1 MPAPDCCIVSCHV
14 IDTRGIQ
21 HILDLNRT
29 RQQGRNQHMTET
41 TQEAE
46 TARQIE
52 TTQGTETI
60 QELFNPF
67 LPGFDENPYE
77 HYKTVRDTH
86 PVQEHPMGFWFLSR
100 HADVSAV
107 LRDARLSVADHNL
120 AAGPM
125 REQYE
130 QIILEAPV
138 KLVTMM
144 DSDPPDHTRL
154 RSLVGKVFTP
164 RAIAALEPTT
174 SELVDRLLDRI
185 ADAGSVNLIDAFAF
199 PLPFAVISTMLGMPD
214 TDSERLL
221 ELTETLVI
229 ALDPVAD
236 PEVMRSIVR
245 AEIEL
250 ADMMREIIAWKRNNP
265 ADDLLTALLQAE
277 HNGDLLSNDELV
289 AQILLLY
296 VAGHHTTV
304 NLIGNGVNALLRNPD
319 QLALLRSN
327 PDLIGN
333 AVEEFLR
340 YDSPTHQTRRI
351 TLTPYSIGGYEIPAG
366 AMMIACLGSANRDE
380 RMFGPD
386 ADKLRLDR
394 EQARHHVS
402 FSLGT
407 HHCLGSALA
416 RLEGRVAISKLVN
429 RFPKLS
435 LSGPV
440 TWNGRINLRGAT
452 NIPVSV

>member
-1 MPAPDCCIVSCHV
+1 MSETITD
-14 IDTRGIQ
+14 
-21 HILDLNRT
+21 
-29 RQQGRNQHMTET
+29 TET
-41 TQEAE
+41 TP
-46 TARQIE
+46 
-52 TTQGTETI
+52 GTEI
-60 QELFNPF
+60 SQETGMPLGLFNPF

-77 HYKTVRDTH
+77 HYRDLRDTN
-86 PVQEHPMGFWFLSR
+86 PVHKHPMGFWFVAQ
-100 HADVSAV
+100 HADVSMV

-120 AAGPM
+120 ADGPM

-130 QIILEAPV
+130 QIILDAPV
-138 KLVTMM
+138 KLVTLM

-164 RAIAALEPTT
+164 RSIAALEPKVTAM
-174 SELVDRLLDRI
+174 VDKSLDRI

-199 PLPFAVISTMLGMPD
+199 PLPFEVISAMLGMPD
-214 TDSERLL
+214 TDPTRLL

-229 ALDPVAD
+229 ALEPVGD
-236 PEVMRSIVR
+236 PEVMKAIVA
-245 AEIEL
+245 AEVEL
-250 ADMMREIIAWKRNNP
+250 AGMMQEVIAWKRNNP
-265 ADDLLTALLQAE
+265 ADDLLTALIQAE
-277 HNGDLLSNDELV
+277 HNGDLLSNDEMV

-296 VAGHHTTV
+296 IAGHHTTV
-304 NLIGNGVNALLRNPD
+304 NLIGNGVAALLRHPD

-333 AVEEFLR
+333 AIEEFLR

-351 TLTPYSIGGYEIPAG
+351 TLAPYQIGGLEIPAG
-366 AMMIACLGSANRDE
+366 EMMIACLGSANRDE
-380 RMFGPD
+380 KVFGPD
-386 ADKLRLDR
+386 ADVLRLDR

-416 RLEGRVAISKLVN
+416 RLEGRVAINRLVN
-429 RFPKLS
+429 RFPKLA

-440 TWNGRINLRGAT
+440 RWNGRINLRGAT
-452 NIPVSV
+452 DIPVSV

>member
-1 MPAPDCCIVSCHV
+1 
-14 IDTRGIQ
+14 
-21 HILDLNRT
+21 
-29 RQQGRNQHMTET
+29 
-41 TQEAE
+41 
-46 TARQIE
+46 
-52 TTQGTETI
+52 
-60 QELFNPF
+60 
-67 LPGFDENPYE
+67 
-77 HYKTVRDTH
+77 
-86 PVQEHPMGFWFLSR
+86 
-100 HADVSAV
+100 
-107 LRDARLSVADHNL
+107 
-120 AAGPM
+120 M
-125 REQYE
+125 REQFE
-130 QIILEAPV
+130 QLVVEAPV
-138 KLVTMM
+138 KLVTLM

-164 RAIAALEPTT
+164 RSIAALEPTT

-250 ADMMREIIAWKRNNP
+250 SDMMREIIAWKRNNP